1 MTRLVLATELADDIE
16 RITAHLLGHEVS
28 NVEERIG
35 ETLDALA
42 VLMKHPLIGR
52 PAAQDRRDL
61 VIGRDARGYVA
72 RYRYDAVEDTVVV
85 IALRAQR
92 EAGFAR
98 D

>member
-1 MTRLVLATELADDIE
+1 MTRVVLATELADDIE
-16 RITAHLLGHEVS
+16 RITTHLLAHEASHVA
-28 NVEERIG
+28 ERIG
-35 ETLDALA
+35 EIYGALA
-42 VLMKHPLIGR
+42 VLANHPLIGR
-52 PAAQDRRDL
+52 PAAQDRREL

-92 EAGFAR
+92 ELGFAR